1 MSSVIAGESEG
12 LPARRRTLVMLAVI
26 CGVLLMSLDGAIA
39 NIALPTIARDLQVS
53 DAATVWV
60 VNAYNVGSVICLL
73 PAAALGEILGLKRVY
88 AFGLILFTLS
98 SLACALAPSL
108 TVLIAARLV
117 QGMSCACIA
126 AIGPAVVRDIYP
138 RRLIGSGLAMIA
150 LCVAAGGAAGPTIAS
165 LILSVATW
173 PWLFLVNVPI
183 GIVAVPL
190 FLTLANPGRPQPR
203 PFDYVATVLS
213 AAALGLLLIG
223 VDTLGKAEH
232 GMALGEIAVGLVCG
246 VLLVWHQ
253 SGRTNALL
261 PLDLLKIPLM
271 SLSLVTSSCA
281 YTAQILAYVSL
292 PFLFETVMHRS
303 QIATGLLVTPWPLMI
318 VIAAPIAGRLSARY
332 PAALLSSIGLALLA
346 AEALAPPDG
355 HPARPAVRLEYRV
368 AHGALRHRLRLFPD
382 TEQRDHHDRR
392 PAEPRRCCGRHARRR
407 AHARLVHRL
416 GAGDADLLPVARQRH
431 GPVPPG
437 RLRLRPRRLHRQ
449 RLARRLPLPTLVAH
463 QDPRAS
469 RSRVHRIQDHIPL
482 LLGGE
487 EYEDGKRQ
495 RLLPARR

>member
-1 MSSVIAGESEG
+1 MSSTAAVATHSLETEG
-12 LPARRRTLVMLAVI
+12 LPPPRRYWVLASVL
-26 CGVLLMSLDGAIA
+26 CGVALMSLDGAIA
-39 NIALPTIARDLQVS
+39 NIALPAMARDLAAS

-60 VNAYNVGSVICLL
+60 VNIYHLGSVICLL

-88 AFGLILFTLS
+88 AFGLALFTLS
-98 SLACALAPSL
+98 SLACALSPTL
-108 TVLIAARLV
+108 PVLILARLV

-150 LCVAAGGAAGPTIAS
+150 LCVAAGGALGPTIAS

-190 FLTLANPGRPQPR
+190 FLTLANPGRGRAR
-203 PFDYVATVLS
+203 PVDYIATVLS

-223 VDTLGKAEH
+223 VDTLGS
-232 GMALGEIAVGLVCG
+232 GSRPLALGEMAAGFVCG

-253 SGRTNALL
+253 SGRPNAML

-303 QIATGLLVTPWPLMI
+303 QTATGFLVTPWPAMI
-318 VIAAPIAGRLSARY
+318 FIAAPLAGRLVRRY
-332 PAALLSSIGLALLA
+332 PAALLSSVGLAILALGLALLA
-346 AEALAPPDG
+346 TMPADPSDLNIVWRMALCGIGFGFYQTPNNATVMTAGPVSRSGAAGGMLAVARTLGWCFGSALVTLIFAVAQADATIRCLEIACAFALAG
-355 HPARPAVRLEYRV
+355 AVASVSR
-368 AHGALRHRLRLFPD
+368 GAF
-382 TEQRDHHDRR
+382 QRR
-392 PAEPRRCCGRHARRR
+392 P
-407 AHARLVHRL
+407 
-416 GAGDADLLPVARQRH
+416 
-431 GPVPPG
+431 
-437 RLRLRPRRLHRQ
+437 
-449 RLARRLPLPTLVAH
+449 
-463 QDPRAS
+463 
-469 RSRVHRIQDHIPL
+469 
-482 LLGGE
+482 
-487 EYEDGKRQ
+487 
-495 RLLPARR
+495 